1 MKRCGLISIP
11 WVELKTVRE
20 KSGSTGKIQL
30 AGLPCRGGNR
40 IHLLLNHYQEIVFGE
55 SIENYVSEASSAP
68 VSLWWEQY
76 MSLDTRFKRLI
87 RTLKGDLQEGA
98 QGG

>member
-1 MKRCGLISIP
+1 MWPYLNSMGGTQNSK
-11 WVELKTVRE
+11 
-20 KSGSTGKIQL
+20 GKIRKHWQDPISRASL
-30 AGLPCRGGNR
+30 QRREQDTSPPY
-40 IHLLLNHYQEIVFGE
+40 NHYQEIVFGE